1 MIEGLLIK
9 AGVAVGLLSAVFIFG
24 YFKGKSSE
32 QHKQLK
38 KGVDDALKTQKRRSK
53 RSTDS
58 SADVRKRMRK
68 YVRKS

>member
-9 AGVAVGLLSAVFIFG
+9 AGVAVGVLSAVFIFG

-53 RSTDS
+53 RRNDS
-58 SADVRKRMRK
+58 DDTVAKRMRK
-68 YVRKS
+68 YTRR

>member
-38 KGVDDALKTQKRRSK
+38 KGVNDALKTQKRRAN
-53 RSTDS
+53 RRNDTD
-58 SADVRKRMRK
+58 DTVTKRMRK
-68 YVRKS
+68 YTRR

>member
-9 AGVAVGLLSAVFIFG
+9 AGVAVGVLSAVFIFG

-38 KGVDDALKTQKRRSK
+38 KGVDDALKTQKRRAK
-53 RSTDS
+53 RRTDT
-58 SADVRKRMRK
+58 DDTVTKRMRK
-68 YVRKS
+68 YTRR

>member
-24 YFKGKSSE
+24 YFKGKDSE
-32 QHKQLK
+32 RNKQLK

-53 RSTDS
+53 RRNDS
-58 SADVRKRMRK
+58 DDTVTKRMRK
-68 YVRKS
+68 YTRR

>member
-53 RSTDS
+53 RRNDS
-58 SADVRKRMRK
+58 DDTVTKRMRK
-68 YVRKS
+68 YTRR